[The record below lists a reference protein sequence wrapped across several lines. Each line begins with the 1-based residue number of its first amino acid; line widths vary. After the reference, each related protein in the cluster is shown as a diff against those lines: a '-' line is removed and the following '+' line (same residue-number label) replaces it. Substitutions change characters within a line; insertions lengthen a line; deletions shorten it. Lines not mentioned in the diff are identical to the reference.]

1 MAGCWA
7 TPLPVTF
14 LDLSISMEPASIE
27 LPLESTLLCAIQHCL
42 LHSREQYCNRGL
54 FTEVVSVVAET
65 QQRQG
70 IDLSTVTMQ
79 QLPPHT
85 EFPQLYTKI
94 SLSFFSGAFN
104 PHLAT
109 EDHEAEEV
117 TAIMMMMMRFPLIG
131 TTTSDDKVNLVINKI
146 FPLTKFLN
154 LILKS
159 VKYSWVTLCYSLINP
174 N

>member
-1 MAGCWA
+1 M
-7 TPLPVTF
+7 
-14 LDLSISMEPASIE
+14 
-27 LPLESTLLCAIQHCL
+27 
-42 LHSREQYCNRGL
+42 
-54 FTEVVSVVAET
+54 VAET

-109 EDHEAEEV
+109 KDHEEEV
-117 TAIMMMMMRFPLIG
+117 TAIMMMRFPLIG

-146 FPLTKFLN
+146 FALTKFLN

-159 VKYSWVTLCYSLINP
+159 VK
-174 N
+174 

>member
-1 MAGCWA
+1 M
-7 TPLPVTF
+7 
-14 LDLSISMEPASIE
+14 
-27 LPLESTLLCAIQHCL
+27 
-42 LHSREQYCNRGL
+42 
-54 FTEVVSVVAET
+54 VAET

-79 QLPPHT
+79 PLPPHT
-85 EFPQLYTKI
+85 EFPQLYTKM

-109 EDHEAEEV
+109 EDHEEEEV

-146 FPLTKFLN
+146 PTHQ
-154 LILKS
+154 IS
-159 VKYSWVTLCYSLINP
+159 
-174 N
+174 